1 MYVWAMKRI
10 IISTL
15 ALTPMF
21 VGLGSVDI
29 AWAGQST
36 ARSIVSLE
44 DQHLEALQGHQSAAE
59 IEALESSGRPVT
71 VLLDE
76 HGRHVAA
83 IETPGSPFG
92 ARAISPVGPGCS
104 VSSACVTA
112 GGVPYGYK
120 GTGTRAVSH
129 PSTTRVFAGDH
140 STGFWVGDTIHLAR
154 PGVTLKF
161 PSAKKITSI
170 TRS

>member
-15 ALTPMF
+15 ALIPMF
-21 VGLGSVDI
+21 VGLGSVDT

-36 ARSIVSLE
+36 AQSALSLE

-92 ARAISPVGPGCS
+92 R
-104 VSSACVTA
+104 
-112 GGVPYGYK
+112 
-120 GTGTRAVSH
+120 
-129 PSTTRVFAGDH
+129 
-140 STGFWVGDTIHLAR
+140 
-154 PGVTLKF
+154 
-161 PSAKKITSI
+161 
-170 TRS
+170 